1 MIDFIFH
8 LVYSSLVPQN
18 IYSSSLST
26 SNQIYSRNC
35 DKQNLYYES
44 IQVKVIKSGY
54 YSFGSHSSM
63 DVYGF
68 IYRNTFNPL
77 NPAENLLPA
86 DVDSSFDFQF
96 RLNIRLSGG
105 MTYVLVMTTYRL
117 KETGTFSIIV
127 LGTNE
132 VILERLSKYIYMLI
146 LSLENALSSEHSRLR
161 HFLLKCS

>member
-1 MIDFIFH
+1 LIDFIFH

-18 IYSSSLST
+18 TYSSSLST
-26 SNQIYSRNC
+26 SNQIYNRNC
-35 DKQNLYYES
+35 DKQNFYYES

-54 YSFGSHSSM
+54 YSFCSYGTI
-63 DVYGF
+63 DAYGF

-77 NPAENLLPA
+77 NPLENLLHEE
-86 DVDSSFDFQF
+86 DDSDSNLQF

-105 MTYVLVMTTYRL
+105 MTYVLLMTTYRL

-132 VILERLSKYIYMLI
+132 VILERLSKYIYI
-146 LSLENALSSEHSRLR
+146 LRECIELR
-161 HFLLKCS
+161 AFEIETLFT